1 MMVSDFR
8 SLKISVIGAGNGG
21 QAIAGYCASLGMS
34 VCLYNR
40 NIEKIAPILQTHTIE
55 LQGTIFCKGY
65 IDVIT
70 SSLETAATYSD
81 ILMIATTATAHR
93 EIASK
98 MCPYLKN
105 GQIIVLNPGRTLGV
119 LDFYSVINAMRPD
132 LEVFIAE
139 AQTLMFACRETE
151 PGKVNIIGL
160 KDKVL
165 LSGRSHVETEFVIR
179 HLSPFF
185 PFFIPASNLIQTS
198 LENIGS
204 IFHPSV
210 VFFNEATIERNIP
223 FYFYRDMTPK
233 IASFIEK
240 LDKER
245 IEVGEAFGQKLMPV
259 SDWIVYAYPSTVGN
273 TLCERM
279 KNNPAYYDILAP
291 GSIFTRQLT
300 EDIPTGLIPMS
311 DLGKAVGVKTP
322 LMDSIITIT
331 SSLLNIDFRQK
342 GRTLLNLHLDRLNKE
357 QIIDYLS

>member
-1 MMVSDFR
+1 MIMDNFGA
-8 SLKISVIGAGNGG
+8 LKITVIGAGNGG
-21 QAIAGYCASLGMS
+21 QAIAGYCASLGMR

-40 NIEKIAPILQTHTIE
+40 NLERIAPIFKSHIIE
-55 LQGTIFCKGY
+55 LHGTICATGY

-70 SSLETAATYSD
+70 QSIEVATRYSN

-93 EIASK
+93 EIAAK

-119 LDFYSVINAMRPD
+119 LDFSSMTNSMRPD
-132 LEVFIAE
+132 LDVFIAE
-139 AQTLMFACRETE
+139 AQTLMFACREIE
-151 PGKVNIIGL
+151 PGRVNVIGL

-165 LSGRSHVETEFVIR
+165 LSGRNRSETDFVIR
-179 HLSPFF
+179 HLNPFF
-185 PFFIPASNLIQTS
+185 PCFISASNLIQTS

-210 VFFNEATIERNIP
+210 VLFNAATIERNMS
-223 FYFYRDMTPK
+223 FYFYRDMTPE

-240 LDKER
+240 LDNER
-245 IEVGEAFGQKLMPV
+245 IEIGKAFGQNLMPV
-259 SDWIVYAYPSTVGN
+259 SDWIVYAYPSTLGN

-311 DLGKAVGVKTP
+311 ELGKAVGVKTP

-331 SSLLNIDFRQK
+331 SSLLNIDFRQT
-342 GRTLLNLHLDRLNKE
+342 GRTLQNLHLDRLTKE
-357 QIIDYLS
+357 QLLDYLS

>member
-1 MMVSDFR
+1 MNNLEKLKVSVF
-8 SLKISVIGAGNGG
+8 GAGNGG
-21 QAIAGYCASLGMS
+21 QAIAGYCASKGMR

-40 NIEKIAPILQTHTIE
+40 NLEKIASIQQSHTIE
-55 LQGTIFCKGY
+55 LQGAVCGKGY

-70 SSLETAATYSD
+70 QSIEIATTYSD

-93 EIASK
+93 EIAMK

-105 GQIIVLNPGRTLGV
+105 GQIIVLNPGRTLGA
-119 LDFYSVINAMRPD
+119 LDFYSVVHTMRPE
-132 LEVFIAE
+132 LKIFIAE
-139 AQTLMFACRETE
+139 AQTLMFACREIE
-151 PGKVNIIGL
+151 PGKVNIIGF

-165 LSGRSHVETEFVIR
+165 LSGRNRMETEIILQ
-179 HLSPFF
+179 HLNLFF
-185 PFFIPASNLIQTS
+185 PCFLPASNLIQTS

-210 VFFNEATIERNIP
+210 VLFNAATIERNTS
-223 FYFYRDMTPK
+223 FYFYRDMTPE
-233 IASFIEK
+233 IAAFIEK

-245 IEVGEAFGQKLMPV
+245 IEIGKAFGQNLMPV
-259 SDWIVYAYPSTVGN
+259 SDWIIYAYPSTIGK

-311 DLGKAVGVKTP
+311 ELGRAIGVKTP

-331 SSLLNIDFRQK
+331 SSLLNIDFRK
-342 GRTLLNLHLDRLNKE
+342 NGRTLNSLHLDRLSRE
-357 QIIDYLS
+357 QLINYLS

>member
-1 MMVSDFR
+1 MIMDNLGT
-8 SLKISVIGAGNGG
+8 LKITVIGAGNGG
-21 QAIAGYCASLGMS
+21 QAIAGYCASLGMR

-40 NIEKIAPILQTHTIE
+40 NLEKIAPIFRSHTIE
-55 LQGTIFCKGY
+55 LHGTICAKGY
-65 IDVIT
+65 INIVTQSI
-70 SSLETAATYSD
+70 EVATRYSNL
-81 ILMIATTATAHR
+81 LMIATTATAHR
-93 EIASK
+93 EIAAK
-98 MCPYLKN
+98 MCPYLKD

-119 LDFYSVINAMRPD
+119 LDFYSVINSMRPD
-132 LEVFIAE
+132 LKVFIAE
-139 AQTLMFACRETE
+139 AQTLMFACREIE
-151 PGKVNIIGL
+151 PGRVNVIGF

-165 LSGRSHVETEFVIR
+165 LSGRNSSETEFVVR
-179 HLSPFF
+179 HFKSFF
-185 PFFIPASNLIQTS
+185 PCFISASNLIQTS

-210 VFFNEATIERNIP
+210 VLFNAATIERNMS
-223 FYFYRDMTPK
+223 FYFYRDMTPE

-245 IEVGEAFGQKLMPV
+245 IEVGKAFGQKLMSV

-279 KNNPAYYDILAP
+279 KNNPAYHDILAP

-311 DLGKAVGVKTP
+311 ELGKAVGVKTP
-322 LMDSIITIT
+322 LMDSIITIA
-331 SSLLNIDFRQK
+331 SSLLNIDFRES
-342 GRTLLNLHLDRLNKE
+342 GRTLHNLHLDRLNKE